1 MYSKNLNIY
10 RLMEDNTLSII
21 KTVLFLA
28 LVLCIPNYLYA
39 QDVVLYGAAAQSC
52 AGTPGGAGPSLL
64 YSINPDTGDMQ
75 PIGAIGF
82 DGVTGLEVLPDG
94 RLIGTAKQGNDLGL
108 LIQINPVTGRGS
120 LIGVLG
126 DFNNPGECV
135 RFPDLAYDNA
145 TDTLYA
151 TGFFCNGL
159 SRSIFTIDP
168 NTAEAT
174 LIGETTFTGGGLGLA
189 MRSDGTLFHSS
200 LSNEN
205 LSFYTINLNT
215 GAGTLIGTIDANIP
229 PVQRL
234 NVNSMDFHPITGEL
248 FGSSTEG
255 DTGISTSYL
264 VTIDEDLPSVSLV
277 GQGVDCFD
285 ALVFATEPEPIP
297 ALSTWGIMAVVVAF
311 AVASIFYIRKRRAVA

>member
-1 MYSKNLNIY
+1 M
-10 RLMEDNTLSII
+10 SII

-39 QDVVLYGAAAQSC
+39 QDLVLYGAAAQSC
-52 AGTPGGAGPSLL
+52 ANGQGAGPSLL

-75 PIGAIGF
+75 QIGPIGF
-82 DGVTGLEVLPDG
+82 DGVTGLESLPDG
-94 RLIGTAKQGNDLGL
+94 RLIGTARQGPETAV
-108 LIQINPVTGRGS
+108 LIQINPATGRGN

-126 DFNNPGECV
+126 DVNNPGECA

-151 TGFFCNGL
+151 TGFFCDGL

-174 LIGETTFTGGGLGLA
+174 FIGETLFGGGGLGLA

-200 LSNEN
+200 LSGPD

-215 GAGTLIGTIDANIP
+215 GNGTLIGTIDANIP
-229 PVQRL
+229 PVPRL
-234 NVNSMDFHPITGEL
+234 NVNSMDFHPITGQL
-248 FGSSTEG
+248 FGSSKEADAPG
-255 DTGISTSYL
+255 PGYL
-264 VTIDEDLPSVSLV
+264 VTIDETLPSVSLV

-311 AVASIFYIRKRRAVA
+311 AVAGIFYIRKRRAVA